1 VQPGRRATPTAA
13 ATVQPPLSSYVGFF
27 LKRAPVLSGL
37 LAKPDSGDEVNS
49 GVKLL
54 LRDRDC
60 IHRQKKL
67 PHSYEC
73 GI

>member
-1 VQPGRRATPTAA
+1 
-13 ATVQPPLSSYVGFF
+13 VGFF